1 MVFEVTTSVLMYKKG
16 KFVKATAHWSQL
28 DSYSHSSIHVS
39 YPRKAK
45 LRNSVRGWSFS
56 IGLLLSNKLLKG
68 FVHFESAFLGSGH
81 LCSVVP
87 YFANFCCAY
96 FF

>member
-28 DSYSHSSIHVS
+28 DSYSHSNIHVS

-45 LRNSVRGWSFS
+45 
-56 IGLLLSNKLLKG
+56 
-68 FVHFESAFLGSGH
+68 
-81 LCSVVP
+81 
-87 YFANFCCAY
+87 
-96 FF
+96 